1 MSDDIKSNYMS
12 DSMSD
17 SMQYQSFTYDI
28 AGHVIELVWK
38 LPDAQNWQLPG
49 FAPFLSKKLSDAVN
63 DAQTQNSYKDK
74 LLSVNIKSIEE
85 VDEANESAKDSVH
98 KYSEQTILQE
108 QAISQVR
115 KITTFEIENGTC
127 ELSKQDNSYEFLI
140 FSIDG
145 KLSVKLEMEK
155 GDSTMNCHCVSYEK
169 LCSSESNSNSNS
181 NSNLTRPIMVP
192 DPHHLRFAI
201 WMAGGF
207 AGIPK
212 WTSAIHASVIIYENQ
227 AVLFLGESGT
237 GKSTHT
243 QLWLENI
250 PGTRLLN
257 DDSPILRLHKQ
268 NENPDGA
275 SGGYPNGASDGN
287 SNGRQENTI
296 SIYGSPWSGKGNVYL
311 NENYPVAA
319 VVRLQQAPYN
329 RSTRLNVV
337 QGFAALYPSFPPA
350 YLKDEDLHQEICTI
364 ISEILKTVPVFRLE
378 CLPKPSAAMHMYQ
391 KIFTHEE
398 KTPD

>member
-1 MSDDIKSNYMS
+1 MDTIRDRLRDNRA
-12 DSMSD
+12 
-17 SMQYQSFTYDI
+17 QSFTYEI
-28 AGHVIELVWK
+28 AGHIIEIVWK

-49 FAPFLSKKLSDAVN
+49 FAPFLSKKLSDAVT
-63 DAQTQNSYKDK
+63 DPQIPHSSEYK
-74 LLSVNIKSIEE
+74 LLTISILSIDKAE
-85 VDEANESAKDSVH
+85 KDR
-98 KYSEQTILQE
+98 KTEYPERTI
-108 QAISQVR
+108 S
-115 KITTFEIENGTC
+115 TFEIENGTC
-127 ELSKQDNSYEFLI
+127 ELHKKDNSYKFLI
-140 FSIDG
+140 FTVDG

-155 GDSTMNCHCVSYEK
+155 EDSTMDCFCELYENPTSQK
-169 LCSSESNSNSNS
+169 K
-181 NSNLTRPIMVP
+181 VP

-212 WTSAIHASVIIYENQ
+212 WTAAIHASVIIYDNQ

-243 QLWLENI
+243 RLWLENI

-257 DDSPILRLHKQ
+257 DDSPILRLDKR
-268 NENPDGA
+268 NENPEEI
-275 SGGYPNGASDGN
+275 SDGTSDGSSKGTSDGS
-287 SNGRQENTI
+287 SNGSHENTLY
-296 SIYGSPWSGKGNVYL
+296 IYGSPWSGKGNVYL

-329 RSTRLNVV
+329 KSTRLNVV

-364 ISEILKTVPVFRLE
+364 ISEILKTVPVFRME

-391 KIFTHEE
+391 KIFPKDENSQNS
-398 KTPD
+398 

>member
-1 MSDDIKSNYMS
+1 MDTIRDRLRDNRA
-12 DSMSD
+12 
-17 SMQYQSFTYDI
+17 QSFTYEI
-28 AGHVIELVWK
+28 AGHIIEIVWK

-49 FAPFLSKKLSDAVN
+49 FAPFLSKKLSDAVT
-63 DAQTQNSYKDK
+63 DPQIPHSSEYK
-74 LLSVNIKSIEE
+74 LLTISILSIDKAE
-85 VDEANESAKDSVH
+85 KDR
-98 KYSEQTILQE
+98 KTEYPERTI
-108 QAISQVR
+108 S
-115 KITTFEIENGTC
+115 TFEIENGTC
-127 ELSKQDNSYEFLI
+127 ELHKKDNSYKFLI
-140 FSIDG
+140 FTVDG

-155 GDSTMNCHCVSYEK
+155 EDSTMDCFCELYENPTSQK
-169 LCSSESNSNSNS
+169 K
-181 NSNLTRPIMVP
+181 VP

-212 WTSAIHASVIIYENQ
+212 WTAAIHASVIIYDNQ

-243 QLWLENI
+243 RLWLENI

-257 DDSPILRLHKQ
+257 DDSPILRLDKR
-268 NENPDGA
+268 NENPEEI
-275 SGGYPNGASDGN
+275 SDGTSDGSSKGTSDGSSKGTSDGS
-287 SNGRQENTI
+287 SNGSHENTLY
-296 SIYGSPWSGKGNVYL
+296 IYGSPWSGKGNVYL

-329 RSTRLNVV
+329 KSTRLNVV

-364 ISEILKTVPVFRLE
+364 ISEILKTVPVFRME

-391 KIFTHEE
+391 KIFPKDENSQNS
-398 KTPD
+398 

>member
-1 MSDDIKSNYMS
+1 MDAIS

-17 SMQYQSFTYDI
+17 SMQYKSFTYEI
-28 AGHVIELVWK
+28 AGHVIEIVWK
-38 LPDAQNWQLPG
+38 LPSAQNWQLPG
-49 FAPFLSKKLSDAVN
+49 FTQFLSKKLSGTETDP
-63 DAQTQNSYKDK
+63 QIQHSSEYK
-74 LLSVNIKSIEE
+74 LLTINILSI
-85 VDEANESAKDSVH
+85 DEAEKDLKSEHPECTISV
-98 KYSEQTILQE
+98 
-108 QAISQVR
+108 
-115 KITTFEIENGTC
+115 FEIENGTC
-127 ELSKQDNSYEFLI
+127 ELLKQDNSYKFLI
-140 FSIDG
+140 FTIDG

-155 GDSTMNCHCVSYEK
+155 NRNAMNCFCALYENPASHK
-169 LCSSESNSNSNS
+169 
-181 NSNLTRPIMVP
+181 MVP

-212 WTSAIHASVIIYENQ
+212 WTAAIHSSVIIYKNQ

-243 QLWLENI
+243 RLWLENI

-268 NENPDGA
+268 NDK
-275 SGGYPNGASDGN
+275 PNGVFP
-287 SNGRQENTI
+287 NGRQENTLY
-296 SIYGSPWSGKGNVYL
+296 IYGSPWSGKGNVYL

-350 YLKDEDLHQEICTI
+350 YLKDKDLHQEICTI

-378 CLPKPSAAMHMYQ
+378 CLPKPSAALHICQ

-398 KTPD
+398 KAPD